1 MNAKQTKIK
10 ITEIFKNE
18 DIDKRKETVEK
29 LFYKIIETQEFNKRG
44 V

>member
-1 MNAKQTKIK
+1 MTKKQTKIK

-18 DIDKRKETVEK
+18 DIDKRKETMEK
-29 LFYKIIETQEFNKRG
+29 LFYNIIKDKESNKRG